1 MNNEQ
6 TAKVIDRAA
15 DIIESKGWAKAENVK
30 LADNTL
36 AGYDAA
42 CKAAGVNH
50 GQFMLIDHAMKLEC
64 SVCLESA
71 LAIAEAEATG
81 VLPSDVMFAIFK
93 ALQENTATEFPAY
106 KATFRFAKATMGKR
120 ARDLERLLELND
132 YPTTRQEHVLGWL
145 RGAAEGL
152 RRGN

>member
-1 MNNEQ
+1 ME
-6 TAKVIDRAA
+6 TAKSNPVKVINRAY
-15 DIIESKGWAKAENVK
+15 E
-30 LADNTL
+30 
-36 AGYDAA
+36 
-42 CKAAGVNH
+42 
-50 GQFMLIDHAMKLEC
+50 LIDTNGWVQGRMVGAPDGSVAQGLFDIEHAVENRCK
-64 SVCLESA
+64 VCLEAA
-71 LAIAEAEATG
+71 LIIAEAEATG